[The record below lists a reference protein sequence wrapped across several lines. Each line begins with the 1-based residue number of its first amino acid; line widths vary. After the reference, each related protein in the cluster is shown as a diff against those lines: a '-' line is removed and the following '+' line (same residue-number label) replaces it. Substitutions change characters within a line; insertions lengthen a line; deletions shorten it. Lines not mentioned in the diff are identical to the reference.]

1 MKKSIT
7 FLIGTFVASSL
18 LFPIQEG
25 KAKELKRCTVRKP
38 NDDTFDLVLKQNK
51 KGIYVVK
58 TKGSSSTRFED
69 KSYEKARA
77 YYREICKRKYSY

>member
-25 KAKELKRCTVRKP
+25 KAKELKWCQVRKP
-38 NDDTFDLVLKQNK
+38 NDDTYDLVLKKNK
-51 KGIYVVK
+51 KGNYVVK
-58 TKGSSSTRFED
+58 VKGSKRTR
-69 KSYEKARA
+69 YEGTHYERALREYKNGCKAF
-77 YYREICKRKYSY
+77 K

>member
-25 KAKELKRCTVRKP
+25 KAKELKRCLVRKP
-38 NDDTFDLVLKQNK
+38 NDDTYDLVLKQNK
-51 KGIYVVK
+51 KGNYVVK
-58 TKGSSSTRFED
+58 VKGSKNTR
-69 KSYEKARA
+69 YEGTHYERA
-77 YYREICKRKYSY
+77 LKEYKYGCKVFK